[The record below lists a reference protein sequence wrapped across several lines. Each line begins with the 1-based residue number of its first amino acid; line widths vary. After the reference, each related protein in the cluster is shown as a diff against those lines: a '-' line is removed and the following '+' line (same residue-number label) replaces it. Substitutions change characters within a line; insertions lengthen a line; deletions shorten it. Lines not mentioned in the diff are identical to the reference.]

1 MREAGTR
8 RTILSGDPRFALN
21 SERNFPSNRAIVPAM
36 SADGFASGP
45 PPGARPDWTIDQG
58 WDAYSSAEHRV
69 WDTLYQR
76 QAALLPGRACD
87 PFLKGL
93 EALDLHKGGI
103 PDFARMNAELTR
115 LTGWT
120 VVAVPGLVPD
130 DVFFD
135 HLAHRRFPAGQFIRK
150 PDQLDYLQEPDIFHD
165 VFGHVPML
173 TDPVFADY
181 MEAYGKGGLRALG
194 LGQLHQLARL
204 YWYTVEF
211 GLLQTPQGVRIYGAG
226 IVSSRAESIFALDDP
241 SPNRLG
247 FNLERVMRTPY
258 RIDDFQQVYFV
269 IPSLQALL
277 DATLQDFGPIYGRLA
292 KASDIPIE
300 AILPTDTV
308 LTSGSQAYAL
318 AKAQ

>member
-1 MREAGTR
+1 
-8 RTILSGDPRFALN
+8 
-21 SERNFPSNRAIVPAM
+21 M

-58 WDAYSSAEHRV
+58 WDGYTPAEHEV
-69 WDTLYQR
+69 WTTLYERQR
-76 QAALLPGRACD
+76 ELLPGRACD
-87 PFLKGL
+87 PFLRGL
-93 EALDLHKGGI
+93 EALDLHRAGI
-103 PDFARMNAELTR
+103 PDFRRINEELER

-130 DVFFD
+130 EVFFE
-135 HLAHRRFPAGQFIRK
+135 HLANRRFPAGQFIRR

-181 MEAYGKGGLRALG
+181 MQAYGEGGRRAQG
-194 LGQLHQLARL
+194 LGRLTNLARL

-211 GLLQTPQGVRIYGAG
+211 GLMRSPEGLRIYGAG

-241 SPNRLG
+241 SPNRLS
-247 FNLERVMRTPY
+247 FDLERVMRTPY

-269 IPSLQALL
+269 IPSLDALL
-277 DATLQDFGPIYGRLA
+277 AASLQDFAPIYARLEQA
-292 KASDIPIE
+292 ADLPIA
-300 AILPTDTV
+300 AITPADQV
-308 LTSGSQAYAL
+308 LTRGTQAYAR
-318 AKAQ
+318 AGGQRAAQ

>member
-1 MREAGTR
+1 
-8 RTILSGDPRFALN
+8 
-21 SERNFPSNRAIVPAM
+21 M
-36 SADGFASGP
+36 SADGFANGP
-45 PPGARPDWTIDQG
+45 PEGARADWTIDQG
-58 WDAYSSAEHRV
+58 WSGYTDAEHQV
-69 WDTLYQR
+69 WITLYER

-93 EALDLHKGGI
+93 EALDLHRAGI
-103 PDFARMNAELTR
+103 PDFARINEELNR
-115 LTGWT
+115 LTGWS

-130 DVFFD
+130 EVFFD
-135 HLAHRRFPAGQFIRK
+135 HLANRRFPAGQFIRK
-150 PDQLDYLQEPDIFHD
+150 PDELDYLQEPDIFHD

-181 MEAYGKGGLRALG
+181 MQAYGRGGQRAMDLG
-194 LGQLHQLARL
+194 RLHNLARL

-211 GLLQTPQGVRIYGAG
+211 GLLSTPQGLRIYGAG

-247 FNLERVMRTPY
+247 FDLERVMRTPY

-277 DATLQDFGPIYGRLA
+277 DATLQDFAPIYDRLA
-292 KASDIPIE
+292 RAKDVAIE
-300 AILPTDTV
+300 AILPTDKV
-308 LTSGSQAYAL
+308 LTTGTQAYAL
-318 AKAQ
+318 AGGRAAAAQ